1 MRDTTVEVKANI
13 MESVEDYRYLVWS
26 KLLTGYTI
34 QATLGRAL
42 ELFGTH
48 WWITDINE
56 VAGDDGVVNDAKI
69 TMISKLPFAEVPLQ
83 CVLESN
89 GEIDHSLMD
98 TLAET
103 MVSSR
108 VEQCRDLMK
117 DHDFTGL
124 EYFYEDCVVTASP
137 EEPHYV
143 NVAVP
148 EVYGDNAPVP
158 VDTVF
163 ATVEII
169 PMITFTWRNLI
180 RFIDIFDEDAYV
192 LIDR

>member
-1 MRDTTVEVKANI
+1 MRDTTVEVKANV
-13 MESVEDYRYLVWS
+13 MESVKDYNYLVWS
-26 KLLTGYTI
+26 KLFNGYAI

-48 WWITDINE
+48 WWITNIDE

-69 TMISKLPFAEVPLQ
+69 TVISKRSFAKIPLQ
-83 CVLESN
+83 YVLGAN
-89 GEIDHSLMD
+89 GDIDHSIMD
-98 TLAET
+98 TLAES

-108 VEQCRDLMK
+108 AEQCRDLMK
-117 DHDFTGL
+117 DHDCTGL

-169 PMITFTWRNLI
+169 PVITFTWRNLI